1 MLYEKNFQEKVDSI
15 KKLTNIWLSRGLS
28 IYGKVTIIKSLL
40 IPKLVFI
47 SSVLSPPSKII
58 KQVNSMI
65 FSFLWNVK
73 DKVTR
78 LSSISSYEDGG
89 IKMTDIES
97 LVKTVRLALP
107 KRIFS
112 DNESTW
118 KFYLSHLLPDVG
130 GLLLFKCN
138 YAMNDL
144 SVKSVFYR
152 ELLECWLEFILGDP
166 GAVSRVGRKG
176 ATKVF
181 KNGRKSPWLPTL
193 PEPFPK
199 IQADA
204 GY

>member
-1 MLYEKNFQEKVDSI
+1 MWS
-15 KKLTNIWLSRGLS
+15 TRGLS

-65 FSFLWNVK
+65 FSFLWNGK

-78 LSSISSYEDGG
+78 LSSINSYEDGG

-97 LVKTVRLALP
+97 LVKAVRLAWL

-118 KFYLSHLLPDVG
+118 NNNNNNNIS
-130 GLLLFKCN
+130 
-138 YAMNDL
+138 
-144 SVKSVFYR
+144 
-152 ELLECWLEFILGDP
+152 FI
-166 GAVSRVGRKG
+166 
-176 ATKVF
+176 TK
-181 KNGRKSPWLPTL
+181 
-193 PEPFPK
+193 
-199 IQADA
+199 
-204 GY
+204 